1 MDKEEILKK
10 SRNEKKD
17 EWSLFVENKAMSW
30 GYLGASVCISIL
42 ILINLIFHRWDA
54 NQLLLIVGQCTYA
67 CYGIGRAK
75 YTRNMGSLILC
86 IIILIICVFA
96 VYCYIGTITG

>member
-10 SRNEKKD
+10 SRQEKKD

-30 GYLGASVCISIL
+30 GYIGASVCISIL
-42 ILINLIFHRWDA
+42 ILINLFFDRWDA
-54 NQLLLIVGQCTYA
+54 NQLLLIVAQCTYA

-75 YTRNMGSLILC
+75 YTRNIGSMVLC
-86 IIILIICVFA
+86 IIVLIICVFA
-96 VYCYIGTITG
+96 MYCYIGTIKG